1 MRRRGSRT
9 RLAGVLVAVAVLATA
24 CHVAPPLDPES
35 ERSESQ
41 GTPLTADPAKAE
53 AVRAVVESVR
63 ASSHLRAVIVRVT
76 SGDQEILTE
85 AVGESMTGV
94 PATTAMH
101 FRNGAVAISYV
112 ATLALLLE
120 EQGALS
126 LDDKVSQYLPDLRY
140 ADRVTIGQ
148 LAQMTSGYADYVAD
162 PLMADAQYAEPFRPW
177 TPEELIAYST
187 GKPLVYAPGT
197 NWNYSHTNYVIL
209 GLVIEKA
216 TGRSV
221 DDLLQ
226 EKVLGPLGLENTED
240 PGTAAIPE
248 PALHAFTS
256 ERREFLKLKPGEPF
270 IEESTYWNPSWTITR
285 GAVQTT
291 NIFDLNT
298 TAHAIGSGRLLKPE
312 SYQKMITR
320 DLIGKTTAIDGC
332 PTCFPQSVGYSYGLG
347 IVTSGSWVLQN
358 PLFSG
363 AAGAFGYHPPTRTSI
378 AVAVTFEPE
387 AFDPATGGYA
397 NAADQLWRLIG
408 ETVVPDDPPPI
419 RR

>member
-1 MRRRGSRT
+1 V
-9 RLAGVLVAVAVLATA
+9 AGLLILVACLVTA
-24 CHVAPPLDPES
+24 CHLAPDPAPDPPKT
-35 ERSESQ
+35 Q
-41 GTPLTADPAKAE
+41 GTRASADPAQAE
-53 AVRAVVESVR
+53 AVRRVVESVR
-63 ASSHLRAVIVRVT
+63 ASAHLRAVIVRVT
-76 SGDQEILTE
+76 TGDQEILTE

-112 ATLALLLE
+112 ATLTLLLE

-126 LDDKVSQYLPDLRY
+126 LDDKVSTYLPDLRY
-140 ADRVTIGQ
+140 ADQVTVGQ

-162 PLMADAQYAEPFRPW
+162 PLMADAQYAEPFRQW
-177 TPEELIAYST
+177 TPADLIAYST
-187 GKPLVYAPGT
+187 DKPLVYAPGT

-226 EKVLGPLGLENTED
+226 EKVLDPLGLENTQD

-248 PALHAFTS
+248 PVLHAFTS

-270 IEESTYWNPSWTITR
+270 IEESTYWNPSWTITH
-285 GAVQTT
+285 GAIQTT
-291 NIFDLNT
+291 NIVDLNT
-298 TAHAIGSGRLLKPE
+298 TARAIGSGQLLKPA

-320 DLIGKTTAIDGC
+320 DLIGRTSAVDGC
-332 PTCFPQSVGYSYGLG
+332 PTCFEQSVGYSYGLG
-347 IVTSGSWVLQN
+347 IVTSGNWVLQN

-363 AAGAFGYHPPTRTSI
+363 SAGAFGYHPPTRTAI

-387 AFDPATGGYA
+387 AFDPTTGGYP

-408 ETVVPDDPPPI
+408 EALVPDDAPPI

>member
-1 MRRRGSRT
+1 MRRRGSRN
-9 RLAGVLVAVAVLATA
+9 RLAGLLIAVAVLATA
-24 CHVAPPLDPES
+24 CHVAPPSDPES

-41 GTPLTADPAKAE
+41 GTPLSADPAKAE

-120 EQGALS
+120 ERGALS
-126 LDDKVSQYLPDLRY
+126 LDDKVSQYLLDLRY
-140 ADRVTIGQ
+140 ADQVTIGQ
-148 LAQMTSGYADYVAD
+148 LAQMTSGYSDYVAD
-162 PLMADAQYAEPFRPW
+162 PRMADAQYAQPFRQW
-177 TPEELIAYST
+177 TPAELIAYST
-187 GKPLVYAPGT
+187 DKPLVYAPGT

-226 EKVLGPLGLENTED
+226 DLVLEPLGLENTGD

-248 PALHAFTS
+248 PALHSFTS
-256 ERREFLKLKPGEPF
+256 ERREFLKLKPGQPF

-285 GAVQTT
+285 GAIQTT
-291 NIFDLNT
+291 DIVDLNA
-298 TAHAIGSGRLLKPE
+298 TARAIGSGQLLKPE
-312 SYQKMITR
+312 SYQKMTTR
-320 DLIGKTTAIDGC
+320 DLIGKTSAVEGC
-332 PTCFPQSVGYSYGLG
+332 STCFEQSVGYSYGLG
-347 IVTSGSWVLQN
+347 IVNSGNWVLQN

-363 AAGAFGYHPPTRTSI
+363 SAGAFGYHPPTRTAI

-387 AFDPATGGYA
+387 AFDPATGAYA

-408 ETVVPDDPPPI
+408 EALVPDDPPPI